1 MLGSPGPSAILG
13 RAVALPGDAGRIGI
27 RIVCR
32 PSFLDHDRMFPVI
45 AEVVGVGKAGD
56 AGFEQAVQP
65 QAILV
70 GDIIDGAPIAIL
82 PAVNVKRMK
91 VPAVPAHSRLDC
103 LMQVT
108 ECHATEHQ
116 DPAPDWWLRAA
127 QRHFQTNHT
136 GIAYPFHSDRLR
148 HDTRTL
154 PFWYRSL

>member
-1 MLGSPGPSAILG
+1 MVATDESARRFRALFISDVHLGTRGCQAEL
-13 RAVALPGDAGRIGI
+13 LLDFI
-27 RIVCR
+27 REMDCETL
-32 PSFLDHDRMFPVI
+32 F
-45 AEVVGVGKAGD
+45 
-56 AGFEQAVQP
+56 
-65 QAILV
+65 LV

-136 GIAYPFHSDRLR
+136 RIAYLPKRSQTACQFGDAC
-148 HDTRTL
+148 TRPVL
-154 PFWYRSL
+154 G

>member
-1 MLGSPGPSAILG
+1 MFRMSGISQDFEEMLVSPGTSAILG

-56 AGFEQAVQP
+56 ARFEQAVQR

-82 PAVNVKRMK
+82 PTALAAMKAGGCSMARM
-91 VPAVPAHSRLDC
+91 
-103 LMQVT
+103 T
-108 ECHATEHQ
+108 
-116 DPAPDWWLRAA
+116 
-127 QRHFQTNHT
+127 
-136 GIAYPFHSDRLR
+136 
-148 HDTRTL
+148 
-154 PFWYRSL
+154 